1 MYRVQVENQ
10 GNCSDLSA
18 VAWVIEAGT
27 GIYTKTS
34 CDCGLAIASIL
45 LLIFWLYWKHLET
58 ESHGERSQVLL
69 DVTNDDA
76 WFEAGFFGPWH
87 ARWKNHHSFGHS
99 NKASNSGVYEEFW
112 AMPIRKFALICS
124 FLPTALGFCS
134 MNRQHDLWTFKVS
147 TVFYSNYRI
156 CLYNFYAVCSWCSF
170 TLWEF
175 NIWKINMKIT
185 SFNDSTGKSS
195 NLTGPSIP

>member
-1 MYRVQVENQ
+1 LEDVEMYRVQVEHQ

-34 CDCGLAIASIL
+34 CDCGLAIASFL

-76 WFEAGFFGPWH
+76 WFEAGFKLG
-87 ARWKNHHSFGHS
+87 RG
-99 NKASNSGVYEEFW
+99 
-112 AMPIRKFALICS
+112 MPGGKII
-124 FLPTALGFCS
+124 TALVQQGIQFGG
-134 MNRQHDLWTFKVS
+134 
-147 TVFYSNYRI
+147 I
-156 CLYNFYAVCSWCSF
+156 
-170 TLWEF
+170 
-175 NIWKINMKIT
+175 
-185 SFNDSTGKSS
+185 
-195 NLTGPSIP
+195 